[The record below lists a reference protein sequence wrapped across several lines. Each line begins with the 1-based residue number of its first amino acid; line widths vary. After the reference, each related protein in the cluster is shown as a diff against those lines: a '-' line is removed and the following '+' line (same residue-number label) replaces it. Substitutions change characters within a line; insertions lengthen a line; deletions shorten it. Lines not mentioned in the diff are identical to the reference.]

1 MTRSPSNRLRDTWLD
16 ALLPDVAF
24 EGWTSVTA
32 TRAAEAAGLSEAEQ
46 ALAAPGGVADLVEHF
61 FNRAEDAARTKIEA
75 ADLSDLRVHEKVAFG
90 VRAWLDEM
98 DDHKE
103 AVRRAINW
111 GALPWR
117 ASAPAQR
124 TWSVADMVWTAAGDT
139 SEDYNRYTKRGL
151 LASALPS
158 IVLHWLDESDS
169 EAIDAHIARRLKN
182 AMQLGQAGSKVLGPL
197 LRSFKTKPSET
208 V

>member
-1 MTRSPSNRLRDTWLD
+1 MTRSPSNLLRDTWLD
-16 ALLPDVAF
+16 ALLPEVAF
-24 EGWTSVTA
+24 DGWTNVTA
-32 TRAAEAAGLSEAEQ
+32 TRAAEEAGLSEAEQ

-61 FNRAEDAARTKIEA
+61 FNRAEDAARTRIEA
-75 ADLSDLRVHEKVAFG
+75 EDLSDLRIHEKVAFG

-98 DDHKE
+98 SDHRE

-117 ASAPAQR
+117 VSAPAQR
-124 TWSVADMVWTAAGDT
+124 TWSVADMVWTATGDT

-158 IVLHWLDESDS
+158 IVLKWLDETDS
-169 EAIDAHIARRLKN
+169 EAIDAHIASRLKN
-182 AMQLGQAGSKVLGPL
+182 AMQLGQAGSKVLGPF
-197 LRSFKTKPSET
+197 LRPFRQKSSET
-208 V
+208 A

>member
-1 MTRSPSNRLRDTWLD
+1 MTRSPSNLLRDTWLD
-16 ALLPDVAF
+16 TLLPEVAF
-24 EGWTSVTA
+24 DGWTNVTA
-32 TRAAEAAGLSEAEQ
+32 TRAAETAGLSEAEQ

-61 FNRAEDAARTKIEA
+61 FNRAEDTARTRIEA
-75 ADLSDLRVHEKVAFG
+75 ADLADLRVHEKVAFG

-98 DDHKE
+98 SDHRE

-117 ASAPAQR
+117 ISAPAQR
-124 TWSVADMVWTAAGDT
+124 MWSIADMVWTATGDT

-158 IVLHWLDESDS
+158 IVLRWLDETDS
-169 EAIDAHIARRLKN
+169 EAIDRHIARRLKN
-182 AMQLGQAGSKVLGPL
+182 AMQLGQAGSKVIGPL
-197 LRSFKTKPSET
+197 LRPFRQKPHET
-208 V
+208 A

>member
-1 MTRSPSNRLRDTWLD
+1 MTHSPSNRLRDTWLD
-16 ALLPDVAF
+16 ELLPEVAF
-24 EGWTSVTA
+24 EGWTTVSA
-32 TRAAEAAGLSEAEQ
+32 TRAAAAAGLSEAEQ

-61 FNRAEDAARTKIEA
+61 FNRAENAARTAIET

-117 ASAPAQR
+117 ISGPAQR
-124 TWSVADMVWTAAGDT
+124 TWSVADMVWAATGDT

-182 AMQLGQAGSKVLGPL
+182 AMQLGQTGSKVLGPL
-197 LRSFKTKPSET
+197 LRSFKPKSSET